1 VAAQVVAQLLVL
13 ALVLV
18 LVRALVQVAP
28 VQVNASVAVQRQA
41 APGEQLLLEQVLPV
55 AQALARV
62 ALRDLPSVV
71 LAVLVMVVL
80 VAAVVAVV
88 AGDLATQSS
97 LHA

>member
-1 VAAQVVAQLLVL
+1 MAAQVVVASAQLLVL
-13 ALVLV
+13 ALV

-41 APGEQLLLEQVLPV
+41 APGEQLLLEQVRPV
-55 AQALARV
+55 AQVLARV
-62 ALRDLPSVV
+62 APRDLPSVV

-80 VAAVVAVV
+80 AAAVVAD
-88 AGDLATQSS
+88 DLTTQSS